1 MRENQEYDLY
11 YKSHLVGGELV
22 GDLSHVVGWGTA
34 EAVRVCVG
42 LTVDLISL
50 ARLAYLRVLCVSS

>member
-1 MRENQEYDLY
+1 M
-11 YKSHLVGGELV
+11 
-22 GDLSHVVGWGTA
+22 GDLRHDVGQGTA
-34 EAVRVCVG
+34 EAALVCVG